1 MPHPR
6 LLLLIIPAVALAGC
20 GLEDD
25 GPPTSQTR
33 QVAPFT
39 RIDNPSSV
47 DVVLTV
53 GKSQQLRVRAGKKV
67 ISDVHT
73 DVRDGTL
80 HVDFDHHGWGGDDV
94 VVEASIERLDGVT
107 ADGSGDIE
115 VTGIDSG
122 KFELRSSGSSDVAL
136 TGRAGQLTVDLEGSG
151 DADASGL
158 KAGDARVTAE
168 GSGDVDVRAD
178 RLDVRLDGSGDVH
191 YHGNPVLS
199 QSVDGSGD
207 LTRAD

>member
-1 MPHPR
+1 MAPCPASARRRSSSSPSGARWHRRRRASPTAEPRAVPRRVRQRSPLPQRTRGPSVPGMPHPR

-20 GLEDD
+20 SLEDD

-53 GKSQQLRVRAGKKV
+53 GKPQQLRVRAGKKV

-122 KFELRSSGSSDVAL
+122 K
-136 TGRAGQLTVDLEGSG
+136 
-151 DADASGL
+151 
-158 KAGDARVTAE
+158 
-168 GSGDVDVRAD
+168 
-178 RLDVRLDGSGDVH
+178 
-191 YHGNPVLS
+191 
-199 QSVDGSGD
+199 
-207 LTRAD
+207 